1 MLKKTGLWLVYGSL
15 VLMLASCSFSA
26 SNPAPT
32 SMVLAEFTESYVKVT
47 ISLELGEASEA
58 MLMATFTPT
67 EPDAHLYSME
77 LPKEGVEGL
86 GRPTLIELPKGA
98 HMQVAGELQ
107 ESVSAVEDA
116 VASDLPALPVYPIGP
131 VTLRLP
137 VLLPEGKG
145 EPVDD
150 QVLITYMVCT
160 PHGCHKPVVGL
171 LVDVQLPVK

>member
-15 VLMLASCSFSA
+15 VLMLASCSFFS

-32 SMVLAEFTESYVKVT
+32 SKVLAEFTESFVKVT
-47 ISLELGEASEA
+47 ISLEPGEESEA
-58 MLMATFTPT
+58 VLLATFSPIET
-67 EPDAHLYSME
+67 DAHLYSKE
-77 LPKEGVEGL
+77 LPREGVEGL
-86 GRPTLIELPKGA
+86 GRPTLIELPVGA

-116 VASDLPALPVYPIGP
+116 VAPDLPTLPVYPMGP

-145 EPVDD
+145 GLVDD

-160 PHGCHKPVVGL
+160 PRGCHKPVVGL
-171 LVDVQLPVK
+171 LVGVRVPVK